1 MQAAIRD
8 LFTNGIK
15 DLGLTISPEIQDNF
29 FIYIELLQKWN
40 KVHNLTAISDIKEI
54 TIKHILDSLVIAPYI
69 KGHFV
74 LDFGS
79 GAGLPG
85 IPLALCLPHLKFILL
100 DSNIKKISFLN
111 HVILTLQIANA
122 GTIHSRVEQ
131 FQFKEGFDSI
141 ITRATGS
148 LHDIILLTKHLLA
161 KNGQILVMK
170 GKYPETEIAEINS
183 IANIITHKLQIPY
196 LDAERHLIC
205 INLL

>member
-1 MQAAIRD
+1 MLNNLLAE
-8 LFTNGIK
+8 GIK
-15 DLGLTISPEIQDNF
+15 KLDLTIAPEIQDKL
-29 FIYIELLQKWN
+29 ITYVELLQKWN
-40 KVHNLTAISDIKEI
+40 KVHNLTAISDDKEI
-54 TIKHILDSLVIAPYI
+54 VIKHILDSLAIVPFI
-69 KGHFV
+69 KGSFA

-85 IPLALCLPHLKFILL
+85 IPLALIAPQIKFVLL
-100 DSNIKKISFLN
+100 DSNIKKIAFLN

-122 GTIHSRVEQ
+122 GTTHSRVEK
-131 FQFKEGFDSI
+131 FQFTEGFDCI

-170 GKYPETEIAEINS
+170 GKYPESEIAESNK
-183 IANIITHKLQIPY
+183 IAYVSAHKLQIPY

-205 INLL
+205 MTLL